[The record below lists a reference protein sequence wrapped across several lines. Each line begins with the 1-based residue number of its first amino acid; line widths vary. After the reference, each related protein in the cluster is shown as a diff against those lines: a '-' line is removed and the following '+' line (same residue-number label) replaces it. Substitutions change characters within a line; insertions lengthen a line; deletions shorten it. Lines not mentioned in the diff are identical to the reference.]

1 MPVRRYF
8 RPRAGPELTKKER
21 EAAKAAKVSHAAAAS
36 LAPQSHDDYD
46 RMDAAVH
53 SGEFEDWELR
63 DDEF

>member
-1 MPVRRYF
+1 MPARKYF
-8 RPRAGPELTKKER
+8 RPRVGPELTKKER
-21 EAAKAAKVSHAAAAS
+21 KDVEAAKVSHAAAAS

>member
-8 RPRAGPELTKKER
+8 RPRVGPELTKKER
-21 EAAKAAKVSHAAAAS
+21 EAAEAAKVSHAAAAS

-53 SGEFEDWELR
+53 SGEFEDWEIR